1 MGPDSDKS
9 SLRGDRKSM
18 LSLKKSNPSDWLVSQ
33 NKYQSK
39 KTSLKAKTISVTA
52 GKGGVGKTSVAVK
65 MARLMADSGYK
76 VLLLD
81 CDTNLSNTVVKLGL
95 PINNYFYELISAKRE
110 FDDCLHKDGN
120 LHLLSGC
127 NGSIDLFNKNLEVD
141 RIIIDILV
149 NHERDYDYIIL
160 DCPAGIT
167 KETLT
172 LNDYSDYRFVVVNPD
187 KSSVTDSYSLIKI
200 LNKEFGVNDNHLL
213 INKISSEPQYQRMVK
228 TLSETVETFLKCRL
242 HILGGI
248 RFEEAPV
255 DQFDSILLHQENSS
269 LHKNFVKIVMKF
281 TDEIEGEKFGV
292 ETNFTSKSTRRLEHE
307 VRFTV

>member
-1 MGPDSDKS
+1 
-9 SLRGDRKSM
+9 M

-39 KTSLKAKTISVTA
+39 KTSSKAKTISITA

-95 PINNYFYELISAKRE
+95 PITNYFYELVSAQRE

-127 NGSIDLFNKNLEVD
+127 NGSIDMFNKSLEID

-149 NHERDYDYIIL
+149 NHERDYDYILL

-172 LNDYSDYRFVVVNPD
+172 LNAYSDYRFVVVTPD

-213 INKISSEPQYQRMVK
+213 INKVSSEPQYQRMVK

-242 HILGGI
+242 HILGGVK
-248 RFEEAPV
+248 FEDAPV
-255 DQFDSILLHQENSS
+255 DQFDSCLLQQENSS
-269 LHKNFVKIVMKF
+269 LHKNFVKLVRKF
-281 TDEIEGEKFGV
+281 TEEIEGRAAADEYAPF
-292 ETNFTSKSTRRLEHE
+292 TNSRHE
-307 VRFTV
+307 QDVRFTI

>member
-1 MGPDSDKS
+1 
-9 SLRGDRKSM
+9 M

-39 KTSLKAKTISVTA
+39 KTSQKAKTISVTA

-65 MARLMADSGYK
+65 MSKILAKSGYK

-95 PINNYFYELISAKRE
+95 PITNYFYDLVSARRD

-120 LHLLSGC
+120 LHLLAGC
-127 NGSIDLFNKNLEVD
+127 NGSLDLFKRSLEID

-149 NHERDYDYIIL
+149 NHEKDYDYIIL

-172 LNDYSDYRFVVVNPD
+172 LNAYSDYRIVVVTPD

-213 INKISSEPQYQRMVK
+213 INKMSSEPQYQRMIK

-242 HILGGI
+242 HIMGGVNKI
-248 RFEEAPV
+248 ETP
-255 DQFDSILLHQENSS
+255 DDHFDTILLHQENNS
-269 LHKNFVKIVMKF
+269 LHKNFVNIVNRF
-281 TDEIEGEKFGV
+281 TEEIEGSSFEV
-292 ETNFTSKSTRRLEHE
+292 ETKIAQTFNTSSEQDVRL
-307 VRFTV
+307 TV

>member
-1 MGPDSDKS
+1 
-9 SLRGDRKSM
+9 M
-18 LSLKKSNPSDWLVSQ
+18 LSLKKSNPSDWLISQ

-65 MARLMADSGYK
+65 MGKLLADSGYK

-95 PINNYFYELISAKRE
+95 PITNYFYELISAQKE
-110 FDDCLHKDGN
+110 FDECLHKDGN
-120 LHLLSGC
+120 FHLLSGC
-127 NGSIDLFNKNLEVD
+127 NGSLDLFNKNLEVD

-149 NHERDYDYIIL
+149 NHEREYDYIIL

-172 LNDYSDYRFVVVNPD
+172 LNAYSDYRFVVVTPD

-213 INKISSEPQYQRMVK
+213 INKVSSEPQYQRMVK

-248 RFEEAPV
+248 KKEESPV
-255 DQFDSILLHQENSS
+255 DQFDSILLQQENSS
-269 LHKNFVKIVMKF
+269 LHKNFVKITKKF
-281 TDEIEGEKFGV
+281 TEESEGDSIGAQ
-292 ETNFTSKSTRRLEHE
+292 TSFASKKSSSNVQHE

>member
-1 MGPDSDKS
+1 MLSFKKS
-9 SLRGDRKSM
+9 S
-18 LSLKKSNPSDWLVSQ
+18 PSDWLASQ

-65 MARLMADSGYK
+65 MAKVLADSGYK

-95 PINNYFYELISAKRE
+95 PITNYFYELVSAQRE
-110 FDDCLHKDGN
+110 FEDCLHRDGHF
-120 LHLLSGC
+120 HLLSGC
-127 NGSIDLFNKNLEVD
+127 NGSIDLFNKNLEID
-141 RIIIDILV
+141 KIIIDILV
-149 NHERDYDYIIL
+149 NHEHDYDYIIL

-172 LNDYSDYRFVVVNPD
+172 LNAYSDYRFVVVTPD

-200 LNKEFGVNDNHLL
+200 LNKEFGVNQNHLL
-213 INKISSEPQYQRMVK
+213 INRVSSEPQYQRLVK

-242 HILGGI
+242 HILGGVKN
-248 RFEEAPV
+248 EESPV
-255 DQFDSILLHQENSS
+255 DQFDTILLHKENSS
-269 LHKNFVKIVMKF
+269 LHKNFVKFVKKF
-281 TDEIEGEKFGV
+281 TDEIEGEAIVARAQLASRK
-292 ETNFTSKSTRRLEHE
+292 TKRLEHE
-307 VRFTV
+307 VHFTA

>member
-1 MGPDSDKS
+1 M
-9 SLRGDRKSM
+9 KSM

>member
-1 MGPDSDKS
+1 MQS
-9 SLRGDRKSM
+9 SRRPNL
-18 LSLKKSNPSDWLVSQ
+18 SDWLISQ

-39 KTSLKAKTISVTA
+39 RTNQKAKTISITA
-52 GKGGVGKTSVAVK
+52 GKGGVGKTSVSVK
-65 MARLMADSGYK
+65 FARMLAEEGFK

-81 CDTNLSNTVVKLGL
+81 CDYNLSNTVVKLGL
-95 PINNYFYELISAKRE
+95 PVTNQFYELVSAQKE
-110 FDDCLHKDGN
+110 FDDCIYKEGN
-120 LHLLSGC
+120 LHILSGC
-127 NGSIDLFNKNLEVD
+127 NGNIDLFNKSLEID

-172 LNDYSDYRFVVVNPD
+172 LNAYSDYRFVVVTPD

-213 INKISSEPQYQRMVK
+213 VNKISSDTQYQRMVK
-228 TLSETVETFLKCRL
+228 TLSETVESFLKCRL

-248 RFEEAPV
+248 EKVEAPV
-255 DQFDSILLHQENSS
+255 DQFDSILLNTANSS
-269 LHKNFVKIVMKF
+269 LHKNFEKLIKKF
-281 TDEIEGEKFGV
+281 TEEIEGNLERD
-292 ETNFTSKSTRRLEHE
+292 ESYLQANFSSRSQSEN
-307 VRFTV
+307 RFTI

>member
-1 MGPDSDKS
+1 
-9 SLRGDRKSM
+9 M
-18 LSLKKSNPSDWLVSQ
+18 LSLKKSSPSDWLVSQ
-33 NKYQSK
+33 NKYSSK
-39 KTSLKAKTISVTA
+39 KTSQKAKTISVTA

-65 MARLMADSGYK
+65 MAKIMASKGYK

-95 PINNYFYELISAKRE
+95 PITNYFYELISAQRD

-120 LHLLSGC
+120 LHLLAAC
-127 NGSIDLFNKNLEVD
+127 NGSIDMFKKSLEID
-141 RIIIDILV
+141 RLIIDILV
-149 NHERDYDYIIL
+149 NHEIDYDYIIL

-172 LNDYSDYRFVVVNPD
+172 LNAYSDYRFVVVTPD

-213 INKISSEPQYQRMVK
+213 VNKTSSEPQYQRMIK

-248 RFEEAPV
+248 KKEDVAEDRF
-255 DQFDSILLHQENSS
+255 DMILLQQENNS
-269 LHKNFVKIVMKF
+269 LHKNFVNIINKF
-281 TDEIEGEKFGV
+281 TEEIESANVQDMQF
-292 ETNFTSKSTRRLEHE
+292 NP
-307 VRFTV
+307 RFDQFASLTV

>member
-1 MGPDSDKS
+1 
-9 SLRGDRKSM
+9 M

-39 KTSLKAKTISVTA
+39 KTRSKAKTISITA

-65 MARLMADSGYK
+65 MARLLADSGYK

-95 PINNYFYELISAKRE
+95 PITNYFYELISAQRE

-127 NGSIDLFNKNLEVD
+127 NGSIDLFNKSLEVD

-172 LNDYSDYRFVVVNPD
+172 LNAYSDFRFVVVTPD

-248 RFEEAPV
+248 KNEEVPV
-255 DQFDSILLHQENSS
+255 DQFDSCLLHQENSS
-269 LHKNFVKIVMKF
+269 LHKNFVKIVRKF
-281 TDEIEGEKFGV
+281 TEEIEGRAAADDYAPFA
-292 ETNFTSKSTRRLEHE
+292 NSRLEQD
-307 VRFTV
+307 VRFTL

>member
-1 MGPDSDKS
+1 MP
-9 SLRGDRKSM
+9 
-18 LSLKKSNPSDWLVSQ
+18 SLKKSNPSDWLVSQ

-39 KTSLKAKTISVTA
+39 KTSGNAKTISVTA

-65 MARLMADSGYK
+65 MAKLLAASGYK

-95 PINNYFYELISAKRE
+95 PITNYFYDLISARRD

-120 LHLLSGC
+120 LHLLAGC
-127 NGSIDLFNKNLEVD
+127 NGSLDMFNKSLEID
-141 RIIIDILV
+141 RIIIDIMV

-172 LNDYSDYRFVVVNPD
+172 LNAYSDYRIVVVTPD

-213 INKISSEPQYQRMVK
+213 INKTSSEPQYQRMIK

-248 RFEEAPV
+248 RKEDVPE
-255 DQFDSILLHQENSS
+255 DHFDTTLLHQENNS
-269 LHKNFVKIVMKF
+269 LHKNFVNIVKRF
-281 TDEIEGEKFGV
+281 TEEIESVPFGLDHDLPQTFQANSGHDV
-292 ETNFTSKSTRRLEHE
+292 RL
-307 VRFTV
+307 TV

>member
-1 MGPDSDKS
+1 MQGSK
-9 SLRGDRKSM
+9 RQ
-18 LSLKKSNPSDWLVSQ
+18 NTTDWLISQ

-39 KTSLKAKTISVTA
+39 KTNQKAKTISITA
-52 GKGGVGKTSVAVK
+52 GKGGVGKTSVSVK
-65 MARLMADSGYK
+65 FARMLADKGYK

-81 CDTNLSNTVVKLGL
+81 CDYNLSNTVVKLGL
-95 PINNYFYELISAKRE
+95 PVTNQFYELVSAQKE
-110 FDDCLHKDGN
+110 FEDCVYKEGN

-127 NGSIDLFNKNLEVD
+127 NGNIDLFNKNLEID

-172 LNDYSDYRFVVVNPD
+172 LNAYSDYRFVVVTPD

-213 INKISSEPQYQRMVK
+213 VNKISSDAQYQRMVK
-228 TLSETVETFLKCRL
+228 TLSETVESFLKCRL
-242 HILGGI
+242 HILGKI
-248 RFEEAPV
+248 EKVEAPV
-255 DQFDSILLHQENSS
+255 DQFDSLLLEEANSS
-269 LHKNFVKIVMKF
+269 LHKNFTKLISKF
-281 TDEIEGEKFGV
+281 TEEIEGNSGRDESPMYAKFSSRAQN
-292 ETNFTSKSTRRLEHE
+292 EN
-307 VRFTV
+307 RFTI

>member
-1 MGPDSDKS
+1 
-9 SLRGDRKSM
+9 M

-39 KTSLKAKTISVTA
+39 KTGIKAKTISVTA

-65 MARLMADSGYK
+65 MAKLLATSGYK

-95 PINNYFYELISAKRE
+95 PINNYFYELISAQRE
-110 FDDCLHKDGN
+110 FKDCIHRDGN

-127 NGSIDLFNKNLEVD
+127 NGNIDLFNKNLEVD

-172 LNDYSDYRFVVVNPD
+172 LNAYSDYRFIVVTPD
-187 KSSVTDSYSLIKI
+187 KSSVTDSYSLIKL

-213 INKISSEPQYQRMVK
+213 LNKISSEPQYQRMVK

-248 RFEEAPV
+248 KFEETPV
-255 DQFDSILLHQENSS
+255 DHFDTVLLQQENSS
-269 LHKNFVKIVMKF
+269 LHKNFVKIVKKF
-281 TDEIEGEKFGV
+281 TDEIEGEAMG
-292 ETNFTSKSTRRLEHE
+292 TNEDFVARPSFRQEHD
-307 VRFTV
+307 VRITV

>member
-1 MGPDSDKS
+1 
-9 SLRGDRKSM
+9 M
-18 LSLKKSNPSDWLVSQ
+18 LSLKKPNPSDWLVSQ

-39 KTSLKAKTISVTA
+39 KTGLKAKTISVTA

-65 MARLMADSGYK
+65 MAKIMADSGYK

-95 PINNYFYELISAKRE
+95 PINNYFYELISAQRE
-110 FDDCLHKDGN
+110 FKDCLHKDGN

-172 LNDYSDYRFVVVNPD
+172 LNAYSDYRFVVVTPD

-213 INKISSEPQYQRMVK
+213 INKMSSEPQYQRMVK

-248 RFEEAPV
+248 KNEEVPV
-255 DQFDSILLHQENSS
+255 DQFDTLLLNQENSS
-269 LHKNFVKIVMKF
+269 LHKNFMKIVKKF
-281 TDEIEGEKFGV
+281 TDEIESAMV
-292 ETNFTSKSTRRLEHE
+292 STDSEFVPHLDARLEHD

>member
-1 MGPDSDKS
+1 
-9 SLRGDRKSM
+9 M

-39 KTSLKAKTISVTA
+39 KTSKKAKTISVTA

-65 MARLMADSGYK
+65 MAKLMASAGYK

-95 PINNYFYELISAKRE
+95 PITNYFYDLISAQRD

-127 NGSIDLFNKNLEVD
+127 NGNIDLFNKTLEVD

-172 LNDYSDYRFVVVNPD
+172 LNAYSDYRFVVVTPD

-213 INKISSEPQYQRMVK
+213 INKVSSEPQYQRMVK

-248 RFEEAPV
+248 KNEESPV
-255 DQFDSILLHQENSS
+255 DQFDTVLLHQENSS
-269 LHKNFVKIVMKF
+269 LHKNFVKIVRKF
-281 TDEIEGEKFGV
+281 TEEIEGVALSTDSEFVPK
-292 ETNFTSKSTRRLEHE
+292 KSLRLEQD

>member
-1 MGPDSDKS
+1 
-9 SLRGDRKSM
+9 M
-18 LSLKKSNPSDWLVSQ
+18 LSLKRPSPSDWLVSQ
-33 NKYQSK
+33 NKYSSK
-39 KTSLKAKTISVTA
+39 KTSQKAKTISVTA

-65 MARLMADSGYK
+65 MAKIMASQGYK

-95 PINNYFYELISAKRE
+95 PITNYFYELISAQRE

-120 LHLLSGC
+120 LHLLAAC
-127 NGSIDLFNKNLEVD
+127 NGSIDMFNRSLEID
-141 RIIIDILV
+141 RLIIDILV
-149 NHERDYDYIIL
+149 NHEKDYDYIIL

-172 LNDYSDYRFVVVNPD
+172 LNAYSDYRFVVVTPD

-213 INKISSEPQYQRMVK
+213 INKTSSEPQYQRMIK

-248 RFEEAPV
+248 KREDVAEDRFDTV
-255 DQFDSILLHQENSS
+255 LLHGENNS
-269 LHKNFVKIVMKF
+269 LHRNFVNIINKF
-281 TDEIEGEKFGV
+281 TDEIESANMQDNLQF
-292 ETNFTSKSTRRLEHE
+292 NSRLDQ
-307 VRFTV
+307 FASLTV

>member
-1 MGPDSDKS
+1 
-9 SLRGDRKSM
+9 M
-18 LSLKKSNPSDWLVSQ
+18 LSLKKPSPSDWLVSQ
-33 NKYQSK
+33 NKYQAK

-65 MARLMADSGYK
+65 MSKILAASGYK

-95 PINNYFYELISAKRE
+95 PITNYFYDLVSARRD
-110 FDDCLHKDGN
+110 FNDCLHKEGN
-120 LHLLSGC
+120 LHLLAGC
-127 NGSIDLFNKNLEVD
+127 NGNLDLFNRTLEID

-149 NHERDYDYIIL
+149 NHEKDYDYIIL

-172 LNDYSDYRFVVVNPD
+172 LNAYSDHRIVVVTPD

-213 INKISSEPQYQRMVK
+213 INKMSSEPQYQRMIK

-248 RFEEAPV
+248 RKEETP
-255 DQFDSILLHQENSS
+255 DDHFDTILLNQENNS
-269 LHKNFVKIVMKF
+269 LHKNFVNIVKKF
-281 TDEIEGEKFGV
+281 TEEIEGQSFEMEHAFSQRHIQSSEQDV
-292 ETNFTSKSTRRLEHE
+292 RL
-307 VRFTV
+307 TV

>member
-1 MGPDSDKS
+1 MKKQI
-9 SLRGDRKSM
+9 LRGDRKSM
-18 LSLKKSNPSDWLVSQ
+18 LSLKKSSSSDWLISQ

-39 KTSLKAKTISVTA
+39 KTSSKAKTISITA

-65 MARLMADSGYK
+65 MARLLADTGYK

-95 PINNYFYELISAKRE
+95 PITNYFYELVSAQRE
-110 FDDCLHKDGN
+110 FDDCLHKDRN

-127 NGSIDLFNKNLEVD
+127 NGSIDLFNKSLEVD

-167 KETLT
+167 RETLT
-172 LNDYSDYRFVVVNPD
+172 LNAYSDYRFVVVTPD

-213 INKISSEPQYQRMVK
+213 INKVSSEPQYQRMVK

-248 RFEEAPV
+248 KNENTPV
-255 DQFDSILLHQENSS
+255 DQFDSVLLQQENSS
-269 LHKNFVKIVMKF
+269 LHKNFVKIVRKF
-281 TDEIEGEKFGV
+281 TEEIEGRAAADDYVPFA
-292 ETNFTSKSTRRLEHE
+292 SSRHEHD
-307 VRFTV
+307 VRFTI

>member
-1 MGPDSDKS
+1 
-9 SLRGDRKSM
+9 M
-18 LSLKKSNPSDWLVSQ
+18 LSLKKPNPSDWLVSQ
-33 NKYQSK
+33 NKYHAK
-39 KTSLKAKTISVTA
+39 KTNLKAKTISVTA

-65 MARLMADSGYK
+65 MAKVLSKSGYK

-95 PINNYFYELISAKRE
+95 PITNYFYELISAQRE
-110 FDDCLHKDGN
+110 FDDCLHKDGS
-120 LHLLSGC
+120 LHLLAGC
-127 NGSIDLFNKNLEVD
+127 NGSIDLFNKSLEID
-141 RIIIDILV
+141 RVIIDILV

-172 LNDYSDYRFVVVNPD
+172 LNAYSDYRFVVVTPD

-200 LNKEFGVNDNHLL
+200 LNKEFGVNENHLL
-213 INKISSEPQYQRMVK
+213 VNKMSSEAQYQRMIK

-248 RFEEAPV
+248 KKEELP
-255 DQFDSILLHQENSS
+255 DDHFDTVLLHQENNS
-269 LHKNFVKIVMKF
+269 LHKNFVNIVKKF
-281 TDEIEGEKFGV
+281 TDEIECDSSMHAMQVGEHYEHDV
-292 ETNFTSKSTRRLEHE
+292 RST
-307 VRFTV
+307 V

>member
-1 MGPDSDKS
+1 MP
-9 SLRGDRKSM
+9 
-18 LSLKKSNPSDWLVSQ
+18 SLKKSNPSDWLVSQ
-33 NKYQSK
+33 NKYSSK
-39 KTSLKAKTISVTA
+39 KTSNKAKTISVTA

-65 MARLMADSGYK
+65 MAKVLAQSGYK

-95 PINNYFYELISAKRE
+95 PITSYFYELISAQRE

-120 LHLLSGC
+120 LHLLAGC
-127 NGSIDLFNKNLEVD
+127 NGSIDLFKKTLEVD
-141 RIIIDILV
+141 RVIIDILV
-149 NHERDYDYIIL
+149 NHEKDYDYIIL

-172 LNDYSDYRFVVVNPD
+172 LNAYSDYRFVVVTPD

-213 INKISSEPQYQRMVK
+213 INKTSSEPQYQRMIK

-242 HILGGI
+242 HILGGV
-248 RFEEAPV
+248 EKVETPV
-255 DQFDSILLHQENSS
+255 DQFDTVFLNQENNS
-269 LHKNFVKIVMKF
+269 LHKNFVNIVKRF
-281 TDEIEGEKFGV
+281 TEEIEGVFLESEQLPSPRF
-292 ETNFTSKSTRRLEHE
+292 STRSEQE
-307 VRFTV
+307 VRLTF

>member
-1 MGPDSDKS
+1 
-9 SLRGDRKSM
+9 M
-18 LSLKKSNPSDWLVSQ
+18 LSSKRPSPSDWLISQ
-33 NKYQSK
+33 NKYSSK
-39 KTSLKAKTISVTA
+39 KTSQKAKTISVTA
-52 GKGGVGKTSVAVK
+52 GKGGVGKTSIAVK
-65 MARLMADSGYK
+65 MAKILATKGYK

-95 PINNYFYELISAKRE
+95 PITNYFYELISAQRE

-120 LHLLSGC
+120 LHLLAAC
-127 NGSIDLFNKNLEVD
+127 NGSIDMFKKSLEID
-141 RIIIDILV
+141 RLIIDILV
-149 NHERDYDYIIL
+149 NHEIDYDYIIL

-172 LNDYSDYRFVVVNPD
+172 LNAYSDYRFVVVTPD

-213 INKISSEPQYQRMVK
+213 VNKTSSEPQYQRMIK

-248 RFEEAPV
+248 KKEDVAEDRF
-255 DQFDSILLHQENSS
+255 DMILLQQENNS
-269 LHKNFVKIVMKF
+269 LHKNFVNIINKF
-281 TDEIEGEKFGV
+281 TEEIESANLQDMQF
-292 ETNFTSKSTRRLEHE
+292 NP
-307 VRFTV
+307 RFDQFASLTV

>member
-1 MGPDSDKS
+1 
-9 SLRGDRKSM
+9 M
-18 LSLKKSNPSDWLVSQ
+18 LSLKKPNPSDWLVSQ

-39 KTSLKAKTISVTA
+39 KTGLKAKTISVTA

-65 MARLMADSGYK
+65 MAKILATSGYK

-95 PINNYFYELISAKRE
+95 PINNYFYELISAQRE
-110 FDDCLHKDGN
+110 FNDCLHKDGN

-172 LNDYSDYRFVVVNPD
+172 LNAYSDYRFVVVTPD
-187 KSSVTDSYSLIKI
+187 KSSVTDSYSLIKL
-200 LNKEFGVNDNHLL
+200 LNIEFGVNDNHLL
-213 INKISSEPQYQRMVK
+213 LNKISSEPQYQRMVK

-248 RFEEAPV
+248 KNVEAPV
-255 DQFDSILLHQENSS
+255 DQFDTLLLKQENSS
-269 LHKNFVKIVMKF
+269 LHKNFMKIVKKF
-281 TDEIEGEKFGV
+281 TDEIEGEAKSLDNDFVPKF
-292 ETNFTSKSTRRLEHE
+292 EARFEHD

>member
-1 MGPDSDKS
+1 
-9 SLRGDRKSM
+9 M
-18 LSLKKSNPSDWLVSQ
+18 LSLKRPSPSDWLVSQ
-33 NKYQSK
+33 NKYSSK
-39 KTSLKAKTISVTA
+39 KTSQKAKTISVTA

-65 MARLMADSGYK
+65 MAKIMASQGYK

-95 PINNYFYELISAKRE
+95 PITNYFYELISAQRE

-120 LHLLSGC
+120 LHLLAAC
-127 NGSIDLFNKNLEVD
+127 NGSIDMFNRSLEVD
-141 RIIIDILV
+141 RLIIDILV
-149 NHERDYDYIIL
+149 NHEKDYDYIIL

-172 LNDYSDYRFVVVNPD
+172 LNAYSDYRFVVVTPD

-213 INKISSEPQYQRMVK
+213 INKTSSEPQYQRMIK

-248 RFEEAPV
+248 KKEDVAEDRFDTVLLQEE
-255 DQFDSILLHQENSS
+255 NNS
-269 LHKNFVKIVMKF
+269 LHKNFVNIINKF
-281 TDEIEGEKFGV
+281 TDEIESANVQDNLQF
-292 ETNFTSKSTRRLEHE
+292 NPRLDQ
-307 VRFTV
+307 FASLTV

>member
-1 MGPDSDKS
+1 
-9 SLRGDRKSM
+9 M
-18 LSLKKSNPSDWLVSQ
+18 LSLKKPSPSDWLVSQ
-33 NKYQSK
+33 NKYSSK
-39 KTSLKAKTISVTA
+39 KTSQKAKTISVTA
-52 GKGGVGKTSVAVK
+52 GKGGVGKTSVAVE
-65 MARLMADSGYK
+65 MAKIMASKGYK

-95 PINNYFYELISAKRE
+95 PITNYFYELISAQRD

-120 LHLLSGC
+120 LHLLAAC
-127 NGSIDLFNKNLEVD
+127 NGSIDMFKKSLEID
-141 RIIIDILV
+141 RLIIDILV
-149 NHERDYDYIIL
+149 NHEIDYDYIIL

-172 LNDYSDYRFVVVNPD
+172 LNAYSDYRFVVVTPD

-213 INKISSEPQYQRMVK
+213 VNKISSEPQYQRMIK

-248 RFEEAPV
+248 KKEDVAEDRF
-255 DQFDSILLHQENSS
+255 DMILLQQENNS
-269 LHKNFVKIVMKF
+269 LHKNFVNIINKF
-281 TDEIEGEKFGV
+281 TEEIESANLQDMQF
-292 ETNFTSKSTRRLEHE
+292 NP
-307 VRFTV
+307 RFDQFASLTV